1 MAKNKIKKS
10 QVKEKLENICNQYH
24 KGLIAILQ
32 KEVQSKTKYKL
43 EQFTE
48 IKTKEP

>member
-10 QVKEKLENICNQYH
+10 QVKEKLKKNIYNQYH

-32 KEVQSKTKYKL
+32 KEL
-43 EQFTE
+43 
-48 IKTKEP
+48 IKDKI

>member
-10 QVKEKLENICNQYH
+10 QVKEKLEKYLQPIPQRTHCYITKKRCNQEQN
-24 KGLIAILQ
+24 IN
-32 KEVQSKTKYKL
+32 

>member
-10 QVKEKLENICNQYH
+10 QVKEKLEKYLQLIPQMTHCYITKQRCNQEQN
-24 KGLIAILQ
+24 IN
-32 KEVQSKTKYKL
+32 

-48 IKTKEP
+48 IKPKEP